1 MRSTLKTPLLLMTL
15 LPVALPALAA
25 EITVACGDGGAA
37 DFCPA
42 LAQRWAE
49 ANGHQVNIVTT
60 PASPTEK
67 LSLYQQL
74 LGSQSQDVDVLM
86 VDIVWPGLLA
96 EHLVDLHDYLP
107 EGAAEGFIPS
117 LMENNTVQG
126 KLVALPW
133 FTDAGL
139 LYYRHDL
146 LEQYGEE
153 VPQTWQA
160 LTDTARRIQNAEREA
175 GNERMHGFVFQGRA
189 YEGLTTNALEW
200 VASYGGGTFVDAE
213 GQVTVNNPQAVEA
226 LALAASWVG
235 DISPEGVRNYME
247 EQARGVFQAGNAVF
261 MRNWPYVWSLGQ
273 ADGTPIQNKFSVAPL
288 PSGPEGE
295 SVATLGG
302 WNWAVSRYSD
312 EPQASADLVAY
323 LTAEAQQKAHAI
335 EFGRNPT
342 RPALYEDEDVLAAQ
356 PFIGELYETV
366 MNGVP
371 RPASIT
377 GDAYPRVSNAI
388 FNRVHD
394 ALSGSITPEQ
404 AVQQLDSELARLGR
418 RGW

>member
-1 MRSTLKTPLLLMTL
+1 M
-15 LPVALPALAA
+15 
-25 EITVACGDGGAA
+25 
-37 DFCPA
+37 
-42 LAQRWAE
+42 
-49 ANGHQVNIVTT
+49 
-60 PASPTEK
+60 
-67 LSLYQQL
+67 
-74 LGSQSQDVDVLM
+74 
-86 VDIVWPGLLA
+86 
-96 EHLVDLHDYLP
+96 
-107 EGAAEGFIPS
+107 
-117 LMENNTVQG
+117 QG

-146 LEQYGEE
+146 LEQYGAD

-200 VASYGGGTFVDAE
+200 VASYGSGTFVDAE

-312 EPQASADLVAY
+312 EPQAAADLVAY

-342 RPALYEDEDVLAAQ
+342 RPALYEDEGVLAAQ

-377 GDAYPRVSNAI
+377 GDAIRGSPTRSSTACTMRCPAVSRRSRRCSSWIASWRDWGGVAGSADCSAACAFSAFRPRFLYNQ
-388 FNRVHD
+388 
-394 ALSGSITPEQ
+394 GPT
-404 AVQQLDSELARLGR
+404 G
-418 RGW
+418 

>member
-1 MRSTLKTPLLLMTL
+1 MRSTLKTPLLLMAL

-74 LGSQSQDVDVLM
+74 LGSQSRDVDVLM

-96 EHLVDLHDYLP
+96 EHLVDLNEYLP
-107 EGAAEGFIPS
+107 EGATEGFIPS
-117 LMENNTVQG
+117 LMDNNTVQG

-153 VPQTWQA
+153 VPHSWQA

-200 VASYGGGTFVDAE
+200 VASYGGGTFVDAD

-226 LALAASWVG
+226 LELAASWIG

-247 EQARGVFQAGNAVF
+247 EEARGVFQAGNAVF
-261 MRNWPYVWSLGQ
+261 MRNWPYAWSLGQ
-273 ADGTPIQNKFSVAPL
+273 ADGTPIQHKSSVAPL
-288 PSGPEGE
+288 PSGPEGQ

-302 WNWAVSRYSD
+302 WNWAVSRYSAHPD
-312 EPQASADLVAY
+312 VAAELVAY

-342 RPALYEDEDVLAAQ
+342 RLALYEDDEVLAAQ

-366 MNGVP
+366 MKGVP
-371 RPASIT
+371 RPASVT
-377 GDAYPRVSNAI
+377 GSAYPRVSNAV

-394 ALSGSITPEQ
+394 ALSGNMTAEQ
-404 AVQQLDSELARLGR
+404 AVQQLEGELSRLGR

>member
-49 ANGHQVNIVTT
+49 AHGHQVNIVTT

-139 LYYRHDL
+139 LYYRPDL
-146 LEQYGEE
+146 LEQYGAD

-160 LTDTARRIQNAEREA
+160 LNDTARRIQNAEREA

-288 PSGPEGE
+288 PSGPEGQ

-312 EPQASADLVAY
+312 EPQAAADLVAY

-388 FNRVHD
+388 FNRVPD
-394 ALSGSITPEQ
+394 ALSGSVTPEQ
-404 AVQQLDSELARLGR
+404 AVQQVDSELARLGR